1 MRHPQLVHSQN
12 PVRVTP
18 LQLHSH
24 ITILLQFKPTPGTY
38 QRSCMLVYDGIWQI
52 IFQDQNFPRRSLNQ
66 CYGPQ
71 LDYGV
76 KHGFRSC
83 FLALLII
90 LVINQLP
97 VFAVI
102 DMLPQCFPY
111 LFFSLATTMAGS
123 MGGQATYNPALS
135 SNAYNPTSTYSPTGS
150 ANSGKKISQS
160 IGLIRATQ
168 FHHNTSLTAF
178 RTYKLNTSL

>member
-111 LFFSLATTMAGS
+111 LFSAWRLQWQAVWVDRLHITLLSLAMHTTLPVPIHQ
-123 MGGQATYNPALS
+123 QAQPIAVRKYRKAS
-135 SNAYNPTSTYSPTGS
+135 V
-150 ANSGKKISQS
+150 
-160 IGLIRATQ
+160 
-168 FHHNTSLTAF
+168 
-178 RTYKLNTSL
+178 